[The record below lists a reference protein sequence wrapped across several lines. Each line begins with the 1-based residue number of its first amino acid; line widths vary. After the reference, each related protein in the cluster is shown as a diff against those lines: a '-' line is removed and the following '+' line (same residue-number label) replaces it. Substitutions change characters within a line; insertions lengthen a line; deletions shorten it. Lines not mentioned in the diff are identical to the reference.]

1 MKCST
6 ELNFK
11 RKSTTNTL
19 ANMYA
24 ALDLGQKN
32 IQTVLKN
39 KDGKI
44 IKENTIQRNTTR
56 ILKFL
61 ENNKKDG
68 NIDIVMESGYNYQYL
83 YDLLQDEGYNVKVA
97 HPLMVKA
104 IAYAKVKTDKVDARI
119 LADLLR
125 MDMIPE
131 CYIPNKE
138 IRDLRDLVRRRYY
151 FVSIRTMF
159 KNKIHVEMSKRWL
172 DSDSNVTAPTT
183 IKIKNDPFS
192 KNGKCHLRSLRIPAL
207 DDCLDTIDF
216 LDRKIKELD
225 TKIKKLA
232 IEDKYSKQLL
242 TIPGISYYAA
252 LLISSEI
259 ADINR
264 FPDYEHLCSY
274 SRLVPGTYQSGS
286 TSFSK
291 TDKKQGSKMLNW
303 IMVQCTHTH
312 VRYCQSSITVHYNK
326 IKNRKR
332 NNKIAIIAAARKLMR
347 VIYVMLKED
356 RPFRLDE

>member
-1 MKCST
+1 
-6 ELNFK
+6 
-11 RKSTTNTL
+11 
-19 ANMYA
+19 MYA

-32 IQTVLKN
+32 IQAVLKN

-44 IKENTIQRNTTR
+44 IKENKIQRNTKT
-56 ILKFL
+56 ILEFL
-61 ENNKKDG
+61 DNSNKNHN

-131 CYIPNKE
+131 CYIPNKD
-138 IRDLRDLVRRRYY
+138 IRNLRDLVRRRYY

-159 KNKIHVEMSKRWL
+159 KNKAHVEMSKRWL
-172 DSDSNVTAPTT
+172 DANVTNNITT
-183 IKIKNDPFS
+183 TMIKNDPFS
-192 KNGKCHLRSLRIPAL
+192 KKGKCHLRSLGIHAL

-225 TKIKKLA
+225 TEIKKLA
-232 IEDKYSKQLL
+232 IEDKYSKHLM

-274 SRLVPGTYQSGS
+274 ARLVPGTYQSGN